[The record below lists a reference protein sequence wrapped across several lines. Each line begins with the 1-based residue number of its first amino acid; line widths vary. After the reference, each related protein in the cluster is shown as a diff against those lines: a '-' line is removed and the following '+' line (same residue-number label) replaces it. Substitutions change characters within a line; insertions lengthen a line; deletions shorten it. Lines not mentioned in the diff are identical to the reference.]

1 MGLMDKVKA
10 QAQQLADKAQEQV
23 ATGQQKV
30 EEALAKRRND
40 ATLRELGALVYAERS
55 GRGGD
60 DARVEALM
68 AEVRSY
74 EAEHG
79 PISTDPAPPES

>member
-23 ATGQQKV
+23 ATGQHKV

-40 ATLRELGALVYAERS
+40 AALRELGALVYAERA

-60 DARVEALM
+60 DARVAALI
-68 AEVRSY
+68 EQVRAY
-74 EAEHG
+74 EEEHG
-79 PISTDPAPPES
+79 PISTDPAPPEA